1 MPHSYSPAL
10 GTTIASTQAVPAP
23 SPPAPSPPEFTHSD
37 QIAGYASAVVGVTRA
52 EKICPGYRRNPTNM
66 AALRKWMAIQDSDK
80 PQLSRQTI
88 DAQKKVS
95 SQIEAL
101 GAPSWCASILGLFG
115 PEGTHLRG
123 LLEAK

>member
-1 MPHSYSPAL
+1 MYAAIIFAPL
-10 GTTIASTQAVPAP
+10 LVTTIATTQDAPAP
-23 SPPAPSPPEFTHSD
+23 APPEFTHSD
-37 QIAGYASAVVGVTRA
+37 QITGYASAVVGVTRA

-80 PQLSRQTI
+80 PELSRQTI
-88 DAQKKVS
+88 DSQKKMS
-95 SQIEAL
+95 SQIETL

-115 PEGTHLRG
+115 PEGTLARG